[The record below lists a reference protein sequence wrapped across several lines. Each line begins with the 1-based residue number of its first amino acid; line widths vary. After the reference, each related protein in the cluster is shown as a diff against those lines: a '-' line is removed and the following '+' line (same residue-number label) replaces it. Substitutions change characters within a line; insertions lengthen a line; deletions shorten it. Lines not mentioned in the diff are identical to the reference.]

1 MPFRSMPDDGGVL
14 TPEDMDFLQEVY
26 ETAAATTS
34 NIDDVTMHDVVR
46 ILIAHYEAGERD
58 RIKLVDIAA
67 RDLQRAAG

>member
-1 MPFRSMPDDGGVL
+1 MPFRAMPDGGVL

-34 NIDDVTMHDVVR
+34 NIDDVTMNEVVR
-46 ILIAHYEAGERD
+46 MLIDFYQAGERD
-58 RIKLVDIAA
+58 RVKLVALAA